1 MAKSIAEINE
11 KIRKKKA
18 LVLTAEEII
27 PFVRERG
34 CARAAEEVDV
44 VTTGTFSPMCS
55 SGAFL
60 NFGHSKPRMKIQK
73 AWLNGV
79 PAYGGVAACDVYL
92 GATEIPEDDPA
103 NKIHP
108 GRFTYGGGHVIEDLI
123 AGRDIELRAL
133 SYGTDCYPRKQLRTM
148 LRLEDL
154 NQAYMVNPRNGY
166 QNYNVAVNLSD
177 RVIYT
182 YLGILQ
188 PKMGNAN
195 YSSAGQL
202 SPLLNDPYLRTIG
215 IGTRIFLGG
224 GTGYVFWEGTQHNPT
239 AERGENGVPV
249 EGAGTL
255 SLTGDMKA
263 MSSRYIRGVS
273 MLGYGVSLAVG
284 IGIPIPIIDEE
295 MMRFVSVSDGELFAP
310 VIDYS
315 KVYPNREGGVITR
328 VSYSELKSGEVTIRR
343 KKVVTA
349 SLSSYFMAREI
360 AETLRGW
367 IRKGSFLIT
376 EKVASLPGVESGQT
390 FKPMPMRPEND
401 E

>member
-1 MAKSIAEINE
+1 
-11 KIRKKKA
+11 
-18 LVLTAEEII
+18 
-27 PFVRERG
+27 
-34 CARAAEEVDV
+34 
-44 VTTGTFSPMCS
+44 
-55 SGAFL
+55 
-60 NFGHSKPRMKIQK
+60 
-73 AWLNGV
+73 
-79 PAYGGVAACDVYL
+79 
-92 GATEIPEDDPA
+92 
-103 NKIHP
+103 
-108 GRFTYGGGHVIEDLI
+108 
-123 AGRDIELRAL
+123 
-133 SYGTDCYPRKQLRTM
+133 
-148 LRLEDL
+148 
-154 NQAYMVNPRNGY
+154 
-166 QNYNVAVNLSD
+166 
-177 RVIYT
+177 
-182 YLGILQ
+182 
-188 PKMGNAN
+188 
-195 YSSAGQL
+195 
-202 SPLLNDPYLRTIG
+202 
-215 IGTRIFLGG
+215 
-224 GTGYVFWEGTQHNPT
+224 
-239 AERGENGVPV
+239 
-249 EGAGTL
+249 
-255 SLTGDMKA
+255 MKA